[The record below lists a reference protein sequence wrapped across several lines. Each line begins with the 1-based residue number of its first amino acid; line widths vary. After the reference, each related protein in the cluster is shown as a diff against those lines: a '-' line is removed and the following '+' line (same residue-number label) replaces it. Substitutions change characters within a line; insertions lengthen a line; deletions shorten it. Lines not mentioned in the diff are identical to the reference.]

1 MSEWLPLPTVVVSQ
15 ANEKGA
21 ALSVNARES
30 STYNST
36 RVTWA
41 FSETVTLTV
50 MVPETVTP
58 LEGEEMVQGV
68 LSGVGGG
75 PPSVETLISPS
86 GFRSPGFGL
95 GGLIPHAVC
104 GSALSISAWR
114 IA

>member
-1 MSEWLPLPTVVVSQ
+1 MAP
-15 ANEKGA
+15 
-21 ALSVNARES
+21 SVNPRKS

-36 RVTWA
+36 LVTSVL
-41 FSETVTLTV
+41 SEAVTLTV

-58 LEGEEMVQGV
+58 PEGEEILQVGGV
-68 LSGVGGG
+68 LSGVGDG
-75 PPSVETLISPS
+75 PPLGCETLISPS

-114 IA
+114 IV